1 MKSTHTLA
9 GSVEA
14 CAGAWCSWNTEGT
27 GTPCILA
34 AEVRDTLCV
43 CDLVK
48 PCQVPKLRECFFFFL
63 LHSFRVLKTSVCTC
77 TFSVE
82 VVFVDYEQI
91 SVAVS
96 LFADSPALLNTF
108 LKY

>member
-1 MKSTHTLA
+1 MLYLA

-14 CAGAWCSWNTEGT
+14 CTGPWCSWNMEGT

-43 CDLVK
+43 SVILSSHVK
-48 PCQVPKLRECFFFFL
+48 CQSCVSAFLFVCFL

-77 TFSVE
+77 MFSVE
-82 VVFVDYEQI
+82 VVFCR
-91 SVAVS
+91 
-96 LFADSPALLNTF
+96 L
-108 LKY
+108 